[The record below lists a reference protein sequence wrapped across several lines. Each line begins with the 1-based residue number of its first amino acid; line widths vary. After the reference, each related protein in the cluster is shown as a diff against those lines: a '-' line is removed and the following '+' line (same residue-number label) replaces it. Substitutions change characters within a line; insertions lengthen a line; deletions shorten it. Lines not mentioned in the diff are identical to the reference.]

1 MRTPSYYCQL
11 ILSVAVLCLSLST
24 TAFAQSDVTQPGD
37 TIIAS
42 SANSPGSEG
51 VANAIDNQPTKYLNF
66 DTRTPVPTP
75 PSGFVV
81 TPSVGVTWLIGI
93 ATTSANDAPERDPY
107 IFTLEGCNDS
117 AIGGYNDPTNTWEMI
132 GRFTN
137 APFTARFQK
146 QTILF
151 SNFKAYRHYRWVTIE
166 TSAANG
172 CCMQVAEIELLG
184 TVLPSDITQPGD
196 TIIASSAN
204 SPGSEGVANAI
215 DNQPTKYLNFDTRT
229 PVPTPPSGF
238 VVSPSIG
245 RTLINGIVTQSA
257 NDAPERDPYI
267 FTLEGCNDSAVGGY
281 NDPTNTWVL
290 IGRYTNA
297 PFTTRFQRQTI
308 LFDNFQPYRH
318 YRWVTIE
325 TASANGCCMQVAE
338 IELLGTGAPKDVTQP
353 GDTLIASSANS
364 PGSEGVANAID
375 NGPTKYLNFDQR
387 TPEPIPPSGFIV
399 TPAVGATTVIGL
411 AIQSANDAPERDPF
425 VVRLEGSN
433 DGAIGGW
440 NDPTNTWEQIVQ
452 FTNGTYT
459 ARFQTLETYFPNR
472 KSYKHYR
479 WTVIATAA
487 PNGCCMQVAEVEF
500 LAVTQSN
507 PCGQTQFLVQPAE
520 TPVLDGSPATFF
532 VVVNGPWTLQWY
544 SNNVPI
550 PGATALAYTTP
561 PVNSINTTNLYSCA
575 IVGCQTS
582 SVVRATIFTP
592 STTKSIAISW
602 EGSGANG
609 APTPILTNDIVG
621 VQQQAFWNNA
631 TTGLGFSGDGLSLAP
646 DPVVDSDNVPSTIT
660 VDYASSGEW
669 GAGTGDASPLQRMLN
684 GLIHTGNTPGAS
696 PGRVTFNNVPAGNHA
711 IIAYTV
717 HIPLH
722 FQNADYWVIGQT
734 SQTNYIRPM
743 NADEYNAA
751 PGFYRGSSANPNVR
765 PLASY
770 VRFDNVQ
777 PLGGAGGSIEFG
789 WDKASLGG
797 GDRGVP
803 VNGVQL
809 ILNAPNPGA
818 PPVVT
823 TDPQPTVALAGSTAR
838 LTVVASGQ
846 NLTYQW
852 LKNGRTLPASATVS
866 GVNAATLT
874 ISNVSTNDEA
884 NYSVAVFNPAGSAIS
899 RSASLRIST
908 FNINASLVGYW
919 KFDETGG
926 AVAANSVAGG
936 SNGVVS
942 GTATW
947 GAGRIGNALG
957 FDGASTYVFVTN
969 YPKAKRQMGVSA
981 WVNLDAGTTVPPAII
996 RNADGNLDLAN
1007 PAEQFE
1013 FGFVTDLTDGLL
1025 RLTVAIVPGPNFARI
1040 TDPTPFTLGSWQHVA
1055 FSADGA
1061 QLRLYRNG
1069 VEIGSLDYPQ
1079 DINPP
1084 GIPWLS
1090 IGGRL
1095 ANDGAGTIIQD
1106 PLNPAVVLGQMDDVA
1121 IWTRGLNSNE
1131 PALIYQAGQQGQALN
1146 TVIVPPPAPDRR
1158 ITGVTIA
1165 GGNVTVTWEGGGT
1178 LFTSG
1183 SIGTG
1188 AAWVTTGDSD
1198 GSYTAPRGTGNQFFR
1213 VQGP

>member
-1 MRTPSYYCQL
+1 L
-11 ILSVAVLCLSLST
+11 AAIVAN
-24 TAFAQSDVTQPGD
+24 AQSDVTQPGD
-37 TIIAS
+37 AIIAS

-66 DTRTPVPTP
+66 DTRTPIPTP

-81 TPSVGVTWLIGI
+81 TPSVGVTWVIGI
-93 ATTSANDAPERDPY
+93 ATTSANDAPERDPR

-117 AIGGYNDPTNTWEMI
+117 AVGGYNNPTNTWELI
-132 GRFTN
+132 GTFTN
-137 APFTARFQK
+137 NAFTARFQK

-166 TSAANG
+166 TATPNG

-184 TVLPSDITQPGD
+184 TVLPSDVTQPGD
-196 TIIASSAN
+196 PIIASSAN

-257 NDAPERDPYI
+257 NDAPERDPFI

-290 IGRYTNA
+290 IGRFTNA
-297 PFTTRFQRQTI
+297 LFTARFQKQTI

-325 TASANGCCMQVAE
+325 TATPNGCCMQVAE

-353 GDTLIASSANS
+353 SDALIASSANS

-375 NGPTKYLNFDQR
+375 NQPTKYLNFDTR
-387 TPEPIPPSGFIV
+387 TPVPTPPSGFIV

-411 AIQSANDAPERDPF
+411 AIQSANDAPERDPRI
-425 VVRLEGSN
+425 VRLEGSN
-433 DGAIGGW
+433 DAAIGGW
-440 NDPTNTWEQIVQ
+440 NDPTNTWELIVD

-479 WTVIATAA
+479 WTTIETAT

-507 PCGQTQFLVQPAE
+507 PCGQTQFTTQPVD
-520 TPVLDGSPATFF
+520 TPVLSGSAATFF
-532 VVVNGPWTLQWY
+532 VTVNGPWTLQWY
-544 SNNVPI
+544 SNSAPI
-550 PGATALAYTTP
+550 PGATALTYTTP
-561 PVNSINTTNLYSCA
+561 PVTTANESILYSCA

-582 SVVRATIFTP
+582 QVARATVFTP
-592 STTKSIAISW
+592 SAVKSIGISW

-609 APTPILTNDIVG
+609 APTPILTNDVTGI
-621 VQQQAFWNNA
+621 QQQAYWNNA
-631 TTGLGFSGDGLSLAP
+631 TTGTGFNGDGVSFVPDVLA
-646 DPVVDSDNVPSTIT
+646 DSDNQPSTIT

-669 GAGTGDASPLQRMLN
+669 GAGTGNVSPLQRMLN
-684 GLIHTGNTPGAS
+684 GLLRVNNSPGV

-711 IIAYTV
+711 LIVYTV

-722 FQNADYWVIGQT
+722 FQNGDYWVVGAT

-751 PGFYRGSSANPNVR
+751 PGFYRGSSANPAVR

-777 PLGGAGGSIEFG
+777 PLGGAGGSIELG
-789 WDKASLGG
+789 WDTATVGG

-803 VNGVQL
+803 VNAVQL
-809 ILNAPNPGA
+809 VLNAPDPGA

-823 TDPQPTVALAGSTAR
+823 TDPQPTVALAGSTVN
-838 LTVVASGQ
+838 LSVTASGQ

-852 LKNGRTLPASATVS
+852 LKNGRTLVGGGNIG
-866 GVNAATLT
+866 GVTSSTLT
-874 ISNVSTNDEA
+874 ISGVSTNDEA
-884 NYSVAVFNPAGSAIS
+884 NYSVAVFNQAGSAIS
-899 RSASLRIST
+899 RAASLRLST

-919 KFDETGG
+919 KFDEASGT
-926 AVAANSVAGG
+926 VAANSVVGG
-936 SNGVVS
+936 SNGVVN

-957 FDGASTYVFVTN
+957 FDGASTYTFVSN

-981 WVNLDAGTTVPPAII
+981 WVNLDVGTPTPPAII

-1013 FGFVTDLTDGLL
+1013 FGFVQDLNDGML
-1025 RLTVAIVPGPNFARI
+1025 RLTAAIVPGPNFARI
-1040 TDPTPFTLGSWQHVA
+1040 TDTTPFTLGSWQHIA

-1069 VEIGSLDYPQ
+1069 VEVGSLDYPQ

-1084 GIPWLS
+1084 GITWLS
-1090 IGGRL
+1090 IGARL
-1095 ANDGAGTIIQD
+1095 ANDGTGLIGLD
-1106 PLNPAVVLGQMDDVA
+1106 GLNPAVTLGQIDDVG
-1121 IWTRGLNSNE
+1121 IWTRGLNANE
-1131 PALIYQAGQQGQALN
+1131 PALIYQAGLQGQALN
-1146 TVIVPPPAPDRR
+1146 TVIVPQPAPERR

-1165 GGNVTVTWEGGGT
+1165 GGNVTVTWTGGGT
-1178 LFTSG
+1178 LFTSS

-1188 AAWVTTGDSD
+1188 AVWTTTGDSD
-1198 GSYTAPRGTGNQFFR
+1198 GSYTAPRGPGNVFFR

>member
-1 MRTPSYYCQL
+1 MHRVIRSSIIASTA
-11 ILSVAVLCLSLST
+11 ILCLSQDIS
-24 TAFAQSDVTQPGD
+24 AFAQSDVTQPGD

-81 TPSVGVTWLIGI
+81 TPSVGVTWVIGI
-93 ATTSANDAPERDPY
+93 STTSANDAPERDPY
-107 IFTLEGCNDS
+107 IFTLEGCNDP
-117 AIGGYNDPTNTWEMI
+117 AIGGYNDPTNTWVQI

-146 QTILF
+146 QTIMF
-151 SNFKAYRHYRWVTIE
+151 ENFKPYRHYRWVTIE
-166 TSAANG
+166 TASANG

-184 TVLPSDITQPGD
+184 TVLPSDVTQPGD
-196 TIIASSAN
+196 PVIASSAN

-267 FTLEGCNDSAVGGY
+267 FTLEGCNDSAIGGY

-290 IGRYTNA
+290 IGRFTNA
-297 PFTTRFQRQTI
+297 PFTARFQKQTI
-308 LFDNFQPYRH
+308 LFDNFQPFRH

-353 GDTLIASSANS
+353 SDALIASSANS

-375 NGPTKYLNFDQR
+375 NQPTKYLNFDTR
-387 TPEPIPPSGFIV
+387 TPIPTPPSGFIV
-399 TPAVGATTVIGL
+399 TPGVGPTTVIGL
-411 AIQSANDAPERDPF
+411 AIQSANDAPERDPR
-425 VVRLEGSN
+425 VVKLEGSN
-433 DGAIGGW
+433 DAAIGGW
-440 NDPTNTWEQIVQ
+440 NDPTNTWEQIVL

-472 KSYKHYR
+472 KAFKHYR
-479 WTVIATAA
+479 WTVIETASA
-487 PNGCCMQVAEVEF
+487 NGCCMQVAEVEF

-507 PCGQTQFLVQPAE
+507 PCGQTQFTLQPAN
-520 TPVLDGSPATFF
+520 TPVLNGSSATFF
-532 VVVNGPWTLQWY
+532 VGVNGPWTLQWY
-544 SNNVPI
+544 KNGAPI
-550 PGATALAYTTP
+550 PGATALTYTTP
-561 PVNSINTTNLYSCA
+561 PVTAVNEADLYSCA

-582 SVVRATIFTP
+582 SVVKASIFTP
-592 STTKSIAISW
+592 SAVKSIGISW
-602 EGSGANG
+602 EGGGANG
-609 APTPILTNDIVG
+609 APTPILTNDING
-621 VQQQAFWNNA
+621 IQLQAYWNNG
-631 TTGLGFSGDGLSLAP
+631 TTANGFTTDGVSFVP
-646 DPVVDSDNVPSTIT
+646 DPLVDSDNVATPIT
-660 VDYASSGEW
+660 VDFDSNGEW
-669 GAGTGDASPLQRMLN
+669 GSGTGNVSPLQRMLN
-684 GLIHTGNTPGAS
+684 GLIHTANTPGTRA
-696 PGRVTFNNVPAGNHA
+696 GRVTFNNVPAGNHA
-711 IIAYTV
+711 LIAYTV

-722 FQNADYWVIGQT
+722 FQNGNYWAIGQSST
-734 SQTNYIRPM
+734 TNYIRPM

-751 PGFYRGSSANPNVR
+751 PGFYRGSSANPAVR

-777 PLGGAGGSIEFG
+777 PLGGAGGSIELG
-789 WDKASLGG
+789 WDTATSGG
-797 GDRGVP
+797 GDRGCP
-803 VNGVQL
+803 VNAVQL
-809 ILNAPNPGA
+809 ILNAPDPGS

-823 TDPQPTVALAGSTAR
+823 ADPQPVVALAGSTINMSV
-838 LTVVASGQ
+838 TASGQ

-852 LKNGRTLPASATVS
+852 LKNGRTLVGGGNIS
-866 GVNAATLT
+866 GVTASTLT
-874 ISNVSTNDEA
+874 ISGVSTNDEA

-899 RSASLRIST
+899 RAASLRLST
-908 FNINASLVGYW
+908 FSINEALVGYW
-919 KFDETGG
+919 KLDEASG
-926 AVAANSVAGG
+926 AVAANSVVGG

-957 FDGASTYVFVTN
+957 FDASSTYMFVSN
-969 YPKAKRQMGVSA
+969 YPKAKRQMAVSA
-981 WVNLDAGTTVPPAII
+981 WVNLDPATPAAPAII

-1013 FGFVTDLTDGLL
+1013 FGFVTDINDGLL
-1025 RLTVAIVPGPNFARI
+1025 RLTAAIVPGPNFARV
-1040 TDPTPFTLGSWQHVA
+1040 TDTTPFTLGSWQHIA

-1061 QLRLYRNG
+1061 QLRVYKNG

-1084 GIPWLS
+1084 GVSWLS
-1090 IGGRL
+1090 LGARLVNDTVGGGGIML
-1095 ANDGAGTIIQD
+1095 DSV
-1106 PLNPAVVLGQMDDVA
+1106 NPAVLFGQMDDVG
-1121 IWTRGLNSNE
+1121 IWTRGLSATE
-1131 PALIYQAGQQGQALN
+1131 VSLIYQAGQNGQPLSS
-1146 TVIVPPPAPDRR
+1146 VIVPTPSQPPTLSVGQSGGN
-1158 ITGVTIA
+1158 IVITYTGVLQSSTVA
-1165 GGNVTVTWEGGGT
+1165 NGPYTDVGGA
-1178 LFTSG
+1178 TSPY
-1183 SIGTG
+1183 STPATG
-1188 AAWVTTGDSD
+1188 AA
-1198 GSYTAPRGTGNQFFR
+1198 RFFR
-1213 VQGP
+1213 ARGN